1 MAGSSGRVGPGTSSR
16 RGRSDDEILGLQDG
30 SRSYSAG
37 KEVVRGN
44 GRKDSGGKRDDDG
57 SDTDE
62 VGTDREENGGRG
74 DGDRSPSAM
83 DARRGN
89 RSKKGSRG
97 GRDNGRR
104 SEDDVGQDRRGRGQN
119 VGMNTQSTAK
129 ESAARKDLQ
138 DDPSIDSRLLRTE
151 GIGETRVQR
160 GADGENN
167 TGQMR
172 LKGTV
177 SVGPGQS
184 LHNVSSVSGGSSD
197 SSKEQ
202 HESMLIGNLIPTV
215 FKATKFFGSA
225 EDIGHDSKIAK
236 FFCKKLCIEDP
247 EAKRMWWDRRHND
260 VRKKLDAKRSSVTN
274 AIKHEYMSKYKM
286 GCVFVS

>member
-1 MAGSSGRVGPGTSSR
+1 M
-16 RGRSDDEILGLQDG
+16 
-30 SRSYSAG
+30 
-37 KEVVRGN
+37 
-44 GRKDSGGKRDDDG
+44 
-57 SDTDE
+57 
-62 VGTDREENGGRG
+62 
-74 DGDRSPSAM
+74 
-83 DARRGN
+83 RRGN
-89 RSKKGSRG
+89 RSKGSRG

-104 SEDDVGQDRRGRGQN
+104 SEDDVGQDRRGRGHN

-138 DDPSIDSRLLRTE
+138 DDPSIESRLRTE

-172 LKGTV
+172 MKGTV

-236 FFCKKLCIEDP
+236 FF
-247 EAKRMWWDRRHND
+247 AKSCALKILRQ
-260 VRKKLDAKRSSVTN
+260 S
-274 AIKHEYMSKYKM
+274 
-286 GCVFVS
+286 GCGGIVGTMT